1 MRPVGCAG
9 APHYIIPHLRKNV
22 KYFDKNILRPVGSSC
37 RVSVAPVVA
46 RTLPRPVGWCVLSGR
61 PAHFTQEHTQHTQ
74 ASCRVAAGWNT
85 LTYAARST
93 LRPVGCAGILYAG
106 TRRKAPRARDPDFSY
121 HKLRSKILIT
131 DTYAAKKK
139 KKKKVTPFIKP
150 QILRFVNSFDK
161 NFLKNIF
168 GKILD
173 ILLKI

>member
-1 MRPVGCAG
+1 MSSTLIKIFCVLSGPGSAG
-9 APHYIIPHLRKNV
+9 GGAHP
-22 KYFDKNILRPVGSSC
+22 
-37 RVSVAPVVA
+37 
-46 RTLPRPVGWCVLSGR
+46 LPVLSGR

-74 ASCRVAAGWNT
+74 ASCRVAAGWDT

-106 TRRKAPRARDPDFSY
+106 TRRKAPRARGPDFSY
-121 HKLRSKILIT
+121 HKLRSKIWIT
-131 DTYAAKKK
+131 FIYAAKKK
-139 KKKKVTPFIKP
+139 VSPFIIP

>member
-22 KYFDKNILRPVGSSC
+22 KYFDKNIFASC
-37 RVSVAPVVA
+37 GP
-46 RTLPRPVGWCVLSGR
+46 VLSGPGCAGGR
-61 PAHFTQEHTQHTQ
+61 AHSAPSCRLRVLSGGTAHFTQEHMQHTQ
-74 ASCRVAAGWNT
+74 ASCRVTAGWDT

-93 LRPVGCAGILYAG
+93 LRPVGSAGILYAG
-106 TRRKAPRARDPDFSY
+106 TRRKAPRARGPDFSY
-121 HKLRSKILIT
+121 RRLRSKILIT
-131 DTYAAKKK
+131 GIYAAQK
-139 KKKKVTPFIKP
+139 KKKKVSPFIIP

>member
-22 KYFDKNILRPVGSSC
+22 KYFDKNILRPVGS
-37 RVSVAPVVA
+37 RLRRWRRA
-46 RTLPRPVGWCVLSGR
+46 LYPRPVGSSRALYAGTYAAYAGVLSGR
-61 PAHFTQEHTQHTQ
+61 RRVEYLNIRSTQHT
-74 ASCRVAAGWNT
+74 ASCRV
-85 LTYAARST
+85 
-93 LRPVGCAGILYAG
+93 
-106 TRRKAPRARDPDFSY
+106 RRHIIRRDTQEGAPRPGPGFQLPQTTQQNFNYRY
-121 HKLRSKILIT
+121 LRS
-131 DTYAAKKK
+131 KKK
-139 KKKKVTPFIKP
+139 KKKKVSPFIIP